1 MAIRVRFLLIDDI
14 DGTASP
20 DVHRVTFALDG
31 ATYEIDLTSA
41 NAAELRSRLASYIR
55 VARQKGRVV
64 SAV

>member
-1 MAIRVRFLLIDDI
+1 MRVSFLLVDDI
-14 DGTASP
+14 DGTSAP

-41 NAAELRSRLASYIR
+41 NAAELRARLAAYIQ
-55 VARQKGRVV
+55 VARQTGRVV